1 MSDTLVI
8 GVDDTLYVDEG
19 DTLYIDGTLI
29 NRGTI
34 HNGAAITADAIIN
47 YGTIDDDGD
56 YLHDMKATA
65 ISTSQIKIEWESSR
79 PAGDLWRI
87 ERRLYPSG
95 TFDDIVADNI
105 TQRQFID
112 TPPEAN
118 VKYEY
123 RVSSRTIQNLTPA
136 EDVAW
141 LTAPGPVDTVPDG
154 VAFYAIE
161 QAVIPWSSVLQA
173 ARLWNIA
180 TQIKER

>member
-1 MSDTLVI
+1 MSDILVI
-8 GVDDTLYVDEG
+8 GVGDTLYIDEG
-19 DTLYIDGTLI
+19 DTLYIDGTII

-34 HNGAAITADAIIN
+34 YNGAAITADAILN
-47 YGTIDDDGD
+47 YGTIDDDSD
-56 YLHDMKATA
+56 YLHGMKATA
-65 ISTSQIKIEWESSR
+65 ISTSQIQIEWESSR

-95 TFDDIVADNI
+95 TFDEIVADNI

-123 RVSSRTIQNLTPA
+123 RVSSRTLPNMTPA
-136 EDVAW
+136 DDVAW
-141 LTAPGPVDTVPDG
+141 LTAPGPIETVPDG
-154 VAFYAIE
+154 VAFYSIA
-161 QAVIPWSSVLQA
+161 QAAMPWSSVLQA
-173 ARLWNIA
+173 VRPWNIA